1 MIKKAKNLLIIFVT
15 FIFLI
20 ALMFLTILPNRIPL
34 TNDDTV
40 GNTPGNLNNGGYF
53 CESDGRVYFA
63 NAYDDY
69 ALYSMK
75 ADESDLKKINDG
87 SFSCLNAGGG
97 YLYYSM
103 IGKTEDFDL
112 GFIGKPY
119 GVYRSKLNG
128 RKATGLDRCHIINLR
143 LCGNYIYYE
152 KYDNKEAVSLERSG
166 STRKR
171 SRP

>member
-1 MIKKAKNLLIIFVT
+1 MTKKAKNLLIIFVT

-97 YLYYSM
+97 YL
-103 IGKTEDFDL
+103 
-112 GFIGKPY
+112 
-119 GVYRSKLNG
+119 
-128 RKATGLDRCHIINLR
+128 
-143 LCGNYIYYE
+143 
-152 KYDNKEAVSLERSG
+152 
-166 STRKR
+166 
-171 SRP
+171 